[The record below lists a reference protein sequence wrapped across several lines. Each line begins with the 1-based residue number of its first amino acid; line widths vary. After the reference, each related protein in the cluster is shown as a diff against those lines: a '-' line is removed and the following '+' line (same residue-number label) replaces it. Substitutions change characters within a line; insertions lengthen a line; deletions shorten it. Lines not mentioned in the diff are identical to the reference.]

1 MHEKQIRTITA
12 LVADALAEQKLPFAK
27 DRKAALELLR
37 TPGWAE
43 ELSQLLPIRRRLEC
57 GEVLEVCTPILPK
70 LSPVPEEG
78 WLAFCYRY
86 VRSILYP
93 EGNFAPDAA
102 EYEDGA
108 RFYLTVLQVLLD
120 QERKLLPFDPLV
132 DFQFLTPQ
140 EYESCDCGREYER
153 FLRHFRTEYVY
164 ELMRLGQEVTPF
176 RTLGHIAG
184 VHYIAMTAAR
194 GLQAAGVDIDLA
206 LISGAAAA
214 HDIGKYGCRPGER
227 VPYLHYYY
235 TDQWLL
241 ERNMGNISHIA
252 ANHSTW
258 DLELESLSVE
268 SLCLIYADFR
278 SKSSRDEKGREITVL
293 YPLDESFQVILS
305 KLENVDG
312 SKRRRYEL
320 VYGKLHDFEDYMRSL
335 GVDVDLTG
343 QPQTPAPLKDPS
355 LMGPRETVEGLTLLS
370 VGHSLRLMHMLSNER
385 KFGNIIEAARSTK
398 DWKQLRAYLN
408 VFQEYFTYLSVR
420 QKTQA
425 LAFLYE
431 LLVHR
436 EGDIRRQAAFLIGLI
451 IARFHMVYRKQ
462 VPADAQSDPAEQ
474 VPFTLWEQYL
484 DQIIYPDHKTTQQQR
499 NHIGYTLKLV
509 VDALLAYARPGDV
522 PRFVGAL
529 LRYFEDPAEKD
540 SDTAFT
546 LLDAAWYL
554 PSKYYN
560 DEVRRLLIDFAAYW
574 ADRKDPRLTVTSL
587 RFLREAAR
595 NLPRNSPQMERIVSI
610 AQTVPADSLPV
621 IYLQYRILKRAGR
634 DISAHKKALYEQ
646 DITSE
651 IFLDNLKTATP
662 WVVKVVGVE
671 LLRDQVEQG
680 LMEHILH
687 ICTHFSNLIKVS
699 ERVVVRHNAGDALV
713 RVLPLLRRDQR
724 NEVVVELGKG
734 LEMGQY
740 EISKYIPQYLG
751 QAALY
756 LYPSEL
762 DEQVLWLKNLLGSPN
777 DSAVS
782 GALNTIGVLLQH
794 YPAYRGRF
802 SERSTAYENRRQ
814 ELLGLLLQGLAHY
827 RPAVRQEALLV
838 TGKLLFE
845 SNILPMDE
853 KAHLFSLSYRK
864 LLFLI
869 QEAPVQDDDMTFY
882 YRAAALAHINRF
894 ISLWRLD
901 HGPFTFTV
909 PRKIAFFPG
918 TFDPFTLSHKGIVHA
933 IRDLGFEVYLA
944 VDEFSWSKKAQPH
957 LIRRQIVNL
966 SVAGDFHVHLFP
978 NDIPVNIANPADL
991 KRLRELF
998 PGQEVYLVVGSDVV
1012 GHASSYQADPR
1023 PWSIH
1028 SMNHIIFRRAGEP
1041 PLPSVDHLGITGN
1054 VIQLQLPP
1062 HLEDISST
1070 RIRENVDMNR
1080 DISNLIDPVIQD
1092 FIYQNGLYLRDS
1104 QNKPVL
1110 GGGEVEFE
1118 WVEEPTDEM
1127 IQALTAGRPDRE
1139 ALRTGILRN
1148 RDRLLLLRRVEDKG
1162 ILGYVTYRYLS
1173 ASQLFAAL
1181 RDTELANLIRLRSA
1195 GTTLIL
1201 TAMSADAADPLKD
1214 YLQLLLTEVLARALA
1229 DDCIYGV
1236 YRPYG
1241 ALPDEELED
1250 TLARQGFL
1258 HREMDTPIWEVDMSA
1273 PTVLIQNLETTIQ
1286 DPLNRNPKVLAAI
1299 QRGHRRL
1306 QRALTK
1312 LYPRFLVLTLSSDI
1326 IHQRLL
1332 QMITSYNE
1340 VPAVPTSP
1348 RKLGKNM
1355 CVPYGKLLRGK
1366 IVPNTVTKTIHTD
1379 KVYTPDLS
1387 KSTMEA
1393 FPHYS
1398 PIPSQIRTIKSF
1410 DRPVILVDDLMHPG
1424 FRIQALDPILREEN
1438 VDIRMVLV
1446 GLLSGHGRDL
1456 MDAQGRPVDS
1466 VYYLPRL
1473 REWFVESTLYPF
1485 IGGNTVRRPVSPVP
1499 GMMPGI
1505 NHILPYAS
1513 PSFRGECSEEAV
1525 FELSRCCLESAR
1537 DVIFTLEQEYR
1548 ILYGRNLTLSRLPE
1562 AVILPLC
1569 PDKGTCLSYDP
1580 SLAASVYLD
1589 NDLEQLLRSLLFLK
1603 EK

>member
-1 MHEKQIRTITA
+1 MHEKLIRQ
-12 LVADALAEQKLPFAK
+12 LSSQVADALAEQELACASN
-27 DRKAALELLR
+27 RRAALTLLK

-43 ELSQLLPIRRRLEC
+43 ELDQLLPIRTRLEC
-57 GEVLEVCTPILPK
+57 DQVLQVCAPILAK
-70 LSPVPEEG
+70 LSPVPEDG
-78 WLAFCYRY
+78 WLSFCYRY
-86 VRSILYP
+86 IRACLYP
-93 EGNFAPDAA
+93 QGNFAPDAQ
-102 EYEDGA
+102 EHVEGA

-120 QERKLLPFDPLV
+120 YERQVLPFDPLM
-132 DFQFLTPQ
+132 DFQFLTPE
-140 EYESCDCGREYER
+140 EYTPCDCGREYAKLLECYR
-153 FLRHFRTEYVY
+153 KEYVY
-164 ELMRLGQEVTPF
+164 ELMRLGLEVTPF
-176 RTLGHIAG
+176 KTLGHIAG
-184 VHYIAMTAAR
+184 VHYIAMAVAR
-194 GLQAAGVDIDLA
+194 GLKQAGVDIDLA
-206 LISGAAAA
+206 LISGSAAA
-214 HDIGKYGCRPGER
+214 HDIGKFGCRPGER
-227 VPYLHYYY
+227 VPHLHYYY

-241 ERNMGNISHIA
+241 ERHLDNISHIA
-252 ANHSTW
+252 SNHSTW

-278 SKSSRDEKGREITVL
+278 SKQSRDADGNEITVL

-305 KLENVDG
+305 KLENVDP
-312 SKRRRYEL
+312 SKRRRYEF
-320 VYGKLHDFEDYMRSL
+320 VYGKLHDFEDYMRAL

-343 QPQTPAPLKDPS
+343 QPQQPRPHKDPS
-355 LMGPRETVEGLTLLS
+355 LMGPGETVEGLTLLS

-425 LAFLYE
+425 LSFLYE

-436 EGDIRRQAAFLIGLI
+436 EGDIRRQAGSLIGLI
-451 IARFHMVYRKQ
+451 IARFHLVYRKE
-462 VPADAQSDPAEQ
+462 VPADEENDPAEE

-484 DQIIYPDHKTTQQQR
+484 DMLIYPDHKTTQQQR
-499 NHIGYTLKLV
+499 HHIGYTLKLV
-509 VDALLAYARPGDV
+509 LESLLKYARPGDV
-522 PRFVGAL
+522 PRFVGAF
-529 LRYFEDPAEKD
+529 LRYFHDPQEKD
-540 SDTAFT
+540 ADTAFT

-560 DEVRRLLIDFAAYW
+560 DEVRRLLINFAAYW
-574 ADRKDPRLTVTSL
+574 VGQNDLRLTVASL
-587 RFLREAAR
+587 MFLREAAR
-595 NLPRNSPQMERIVSI
+595 NLSRSNPQMEQIVSI
-610 AQTVPADSLPV
+610 ATGVTQKSLAV
-621 IYLQYRILKRAGR
+621 TFLQYRILQRAGK
-634 DISAHKKALYEQ
+634 DTSAHKRALYDQ

-651 IFLDNLKTATP
+651 VFLDNLKTATP

-671 LLRDQVEQG
+671 LLRDQVEHG
-680 LMEHILH
+680 LQEHMLH
-687 ICTHFSNLIKVS
+687 ICTHYSNLIKVS
-699 ERVVVRHNAGDALV
+699 ERVVVRCNAGDALV
-713 RVLPLLRRDQR
+713 HILPMLRRDQR

-740 EISKYIPQYLG
+740 EISKYIPEYLG

-762 DEQVLWLKNLLGSPN
+762 DEQVLWLKTLLGSPN

-802 SERSTAYENRRQ
+802 VESAQNYEARRQ

-827 RPAVRQEALLV
+827 RPPVRQEALLV

-845 SNILPMDE
+845 SNVLSMDE

-869 QEAPVQDDDMTFY
+869 QEAPVQDDDMTFF

-894 ISLWRLD
+894 IALWRLD
-901 HGPFTFTV
+901 HGPFSFTV
-909 PRKIAFFPG
+909 PKKVAFFPG

-978 NDIPVNIANPADL
+978 DDIPVNIANPADL
-991 KRLRELF
+991 KRLRNLF
-998 PGQEVYLVVGSDVV
+998 PDQEVYLVVGSDVV
-1012 GHASSYQADPR
+1012 GNASCFQAFPR

-1028 SMNHIIFRRAGEP
+1028 SMNLIIFRRAGQP
-1041 PLPSVDHLGITGN
+1041 PLPSTEQLNLKGD

-1070 RIRENVDMNR
+1070 RIRENVDLNR

-1110 GGGEVEFE
+1110 GSGDLTFQ
-1118 WVEEPTDEM
+1118 WVDEPDELL
-1127 IQALTAGRPDRE
+1127 IQELTAGRPDRD
-1139 ALRTGILRN
+1139 ALREGILRG
-1148 RDRLLLLRRVEDKG
+1148 RDRLVLLRSSTQNQL
-1162 ILGYVTYRYLS
+1162 LGFLSFRYLS
-1173 ASQLFAAL
+1173 ASQLFGAL
-1181 RDTELANLIRLRSA
+1181 RDTELANRIRLRSA
-1195 GTTLIL
+1195 GTTLII
-1201 TAMSADAADPLKD
+1201 TSAMADTSDPLKD
-1214 YLQLLLTEVLARALA
+1214 YLQLLFTEVLAKALA

-1236 YRPYG
+1236 YRPCG
-1241 ALPDEELED
+1241 ALPDPVLED

-1258 HREMDTPIWEVDMSA
+1258 RREGDTPIWEVDMSA

-1286 DPLNRNPKVLAAI
+1286 DPLNRNPKVLSAI

-1306 QRALTK
+1306 QMALTK

-1332 QMITSYNE
+1332 EMITTYNE
-1340 VPAVPTSP
+1340 VPSVPTTP

-1355 CVPYGKLLRGK
+1355 CVPYGKMLRGK

-1379 KVYTPDLS
+1379 KVFTPDLS
-1387 KSTMEA
+1387 QSTMEA
-1393 FPHYS
+1393 FPHYA
-1398 PIPSQIRTIKSF
+1398 PIPCQIRTIKSF
-1410 DRPVILVDDLMHPG
+1410 NRPVILVDDIMHPG
-1424 FRIQALDPILREEN
+1424 FRIKALDPILRKEE

-1485 IGGNTVRRPVSPVP
+1485 IGGNTVRRPTSPVP
-1499 GMMPGI
+1499 GMLPGI

-1513 PSFRGECSEEAV
+1513 PTFRSEYSEDAV

-1537 DVIFTLEQEYR
+1537 DVISTLEQEYR
-1548 ILYGRNLTLSRLPE
+1548 ILYGRNLTLNRLPE
-1562 AVILPLC
+1562 AIILPLC
-1569 PDKGTCLSYDP
+1569 PDKGTCLHYDP
-1580 SLAASVYLD
+1580 NLAASVYLE
-1589 NDLEQLLRSLLFLK
+1589 NDLEQLLRTH
-1603 EK
+1603 